1 MANDLST
8 YVCQFTPVV
17 MTELSA
23 AVAAAYALEDIV
35 DTPTCEAAV
44 AVNTRIAKS
53 VKAVAAERLEFT
65 RKIDAVKKRATDYE
79 KEVCKSANECLPAL
93 EAAINEHRSAILAEQ
108 QRRAAQA
115 ASQEAEIVKTE
126 VAGGE
131 EEHVTAPLVAAEPV
145 LDVPKIP
152 TRKVPKAL
160 VIDRSK
166 IPQIF
171 FDLNEAKLLAALK
184 LGPVDGAE
192 LAYEEVLVRR

>member
-1 MANDLST
+1 VSNDLST
-8 YVCQFTPVV
+8 YVCQFSPAIT
-17 MTELSA
+17 TELAA
-23 AVAAAYALEDIV
+23 AVAAAYTLEDIV

-44 AVNTRIAKS
+44 AVNTRLAKATK
-53 VKAVAAERLEFT
+53 KAGEERLEFT

-79 KEVCKSANECLPAL
+79 KEVCKEAL
-93 EAAINEHRSAILAEQ
+93 TCITAVEAGINEYRSAILAEQ

-115 ASQEAEIVKTE
+115 AAQEAAIVEEE
-126 VAGGE
+126 VSGGE

-160 VIDRSK
+160 IHDLSK
-166 IPQIF
+166 IPRSF